1 MGIDLIN
8 FHDNINGMF
17 YGQKRKIV
25 LDNLVKKV
33 LEKLLTKPK
42 SIK

>member
-25 LDNLVKKV
+25 FSDLVKGFCQYMIDNDASS
-33 LEKLLTKPK
+33 L
-42 SIK
+42 